1 MNRLDGKV
9 AIVTGT
15 CRGIGH
21 AIADALAREGAI
33 TVATGRSKTDEALGP
48 RSAEVEYR
56 QLDVASEEDWD
67 TVVTETVERYGR
79 IDVLVNNAGIIA
91 YQGLHE
97 LTVPEWNRVVATNQ
111 TGTWLGMRAVIPHM
125 VSQHGGS
132 IINISSIWGSAAVAG
147 AHAYHATKG
156 AVRNMSKSAAIS
168 YAKDNV
174 RVNSVHPGFIRTPL
188 TDAQETTI
196 NDYVVSQTPMGR
208 AGTPDEIANG
218 VVFLASDEA
227 SFVTGSEL
235 VIDGGYLAQ

>member
-67 TVVTETVERYGR
+67 SVVTETVERYGR

-91 YQGLHE
+91 YRGC
-97 LTVPEWNRVVATNQ
+97 TN
-111 TGTWLGMRAVIPHM
+111 
-125 VSQHGGS
+125 SQCPSGIAWSPPTRPARGS
-132 IINISSIWGSAAVAG
+132 GCA
-147 AHAYHATKG
+147 
-156 AVRNMSKSAAIS
+156 R
-168 YAKDNV
+168 
-174 RVNSVHPGFIRTPL
+174 
-188 TDAQETTI
+188 
-196 NDYVVSQTPMGR
+196 
-208 AGTPDEIANG
+208 
-218 VVFLASDEA
+218 
-227 SFVTGSEL
+227 
-235 VIDGGYLAQ
+235 